1 MRGLGTLV
9 NVVAVLAGTG
19 LGLLVGG
26 RLPERLRTTV
36 LDGIGLLTICV
47 GVAGFLE
54 TRNAVFVVVA
64 LVAGTVLGEALDIEG
79 RLDALGERLRRRA
92 AREGDDRFVLG
103 FVTASLTFCVGALTI
118 VGSLRDGIS
127 GDNQLLIVKSA
138 LDGVVA
144 VVYAAAFGWGVAFS
158 ALTVLVVQGGFTL
171 LGVFA
176 GDAFLTTRMVAEL
189 EATGGVLIAGIGLRL
204 LDLRPVRVASMLP
217 ALVVAP
223 VLVAIFAR

>member
-1 MRGLGTLV
+1 MRGLGTIV
-9 NVVAVLAGTG
+9 NVVAVLGGTG
-19 LGLLVGG
+19 VGLVVGG
-26 RLPERLRTTV
+26 RLPERVRTTV

-47 GVAGFLE
+47 GVAGFLQ
-54 TRNAVFVVVA
+54 TRNAVFVVFA
-64 LVAGTVLGEALDIEG
+64 LVIGTLLGEAVDIEG
-79 RLDALGERLRRRA
+79 RLDSLGERLRRRA
-92 AREGDDRFVLG
+92 SRDGDDRFVLG
-103 FVTASLTFCVGALTI
+103 FVTASLTFCVGALTV

-138 LDGVVA
+138 LDGVVS

-158 ALTVLVVQGGFTL
+158 AITVLVVQGGFTL

-204 LDLRPVRVASMLP
+204 LELRPVRVGSMLP

>member
-1 MRGLGTLV
+1 VRGLGTIV
-9 NVVAVLAGTG
+9 NVAAVLGGTAAG
-19 LGLLVGG
+19 LAIGG
-26 RLPERLRTTV
+26 RLPERLRITV
-36 LDGIGLLTICV
+36 LDAIGLLTICV

-54 TRNAVFVVVA
+54 TRNAVFVVFS
-64 LVAGTVLGEALDIEG
+64 LVIGTVVGEAVDVEG
-79 RLDALGERLRRRA
+79 RLDGLGERLKRRA

-127 GDNQLLIVKSA
+127 GDAQLLIVKSA

-158 ALTVLVVQGGFTL
+158 ALTVVVVQGGFTV
-171 LGVFA
+171 LGAFA

-223 VLVAIFAR
+223 VLVALFAR

>member
-1 MRGLGTLV
+1 MRGLGTIV
-9 NVVAVLAGTG
+9 NVVAVLGGTG
-19 LGLLVGG
+19 AGLVVGG
-26 RLPERLRTTV
+26 QLPERVRTTV

-47 GVAGFLE
+47 GVAGFLQ
-54 TRNAVFVVVA
+54 TRNAVFVVFA
-64 LVAGTVLGEALDIEG
+64 LVIGTLLGEAVDIEG
-79 RLDALGERLRRRA
+79 RLDSLGERLRRRA
-92 AREGDDRFVLG
+92 ARDSDDRFVLG
-103 FVTASLTFCVGALTI
+103 FVTASLTFCVGALTV

-138 LDGVVA
+138 LDGVVS

-158 ALTVLVVQGGFTL
+158 AITVVVVQGGFTL

-189 EATGGVLIAGIGLRL
+189 EATGGVLIAGIGVRL
-204 LDLRPVRVASMLP
+204 LELRPVRVGSMLP

-223 VLVAIFAR
+223 ALVALFAR

>member
-1 MRGLGTLV
+1 VRGLGTIV
-9 NVVAVLAGTG
+9 NVVAVLVGTAVG
-19 LGLLVGG
+19 LRIGG

-36 LDGIGLLTICV
+36 LDAIGLLTICV

-54 TRNAVFVVVA
+54 TRNAVFVVFA
-64 LVAGTVLGEALDIEG
+64 LVIGTLLGELLDIEG
-79 RLDALGERLRRRA
+79 RLDAVGERLKRRA
-92 AREGDDRFVLG
+92 SREGDDRFVLG

-144 VVYAAAFGWGVAFS
+144 VVYSAAFGWGVAFS

-204 LDLRPVRVASMLP
+204 LELRPVRVASMLP

-223 VLVAIFAR
+223 VLVALFAR

>member
-1 MRGLGTLV
+1 VRGLGTIV
-9 NVVAVLAGTG
+9 NVVAVLAGTAV
-19 LGLLVGG
+19 GLLIGG

-36 LDGIGLLTICV
+36 LDAIGLLTICV

-54 TRNAVFVVVA
+54 TRNAVFVVFA
-64 LVAGTVLGEALDIEG
+64 LVIGTLLGELLDIEG
-79 RLDALGERLRRRA
+79 RLDAVGERLKRRA

-144 VVYAAAFGWGVAFS
+144 VVYSAAFGWGVAFS

-204 LDLRPVRVASMLP
+204 LELRPVRVASMLP

-223 VLVAIFAR
+223 VLVALFAR

>member
-1 MRGLGTLV
+1 MRGLGTIV
-9 NVVAVLAGTG
+9 NVAAVLAGTG
-19 LGLLVGG
+19 VGLVAGG

-54 TRNAVFVVVA
+54 THNAVFPVFA
-64 LVAGTVLGEALDIEG
+64 LVLGTVVGEAVDVEGRLDRLGEAL
-79 RLDALGERLRRRA
+79 RRRA
-92 AREGDDRFVLG
+92 RSDDDRFVLG

-127 GDNQLLIVKSA
+127 GDSQLLVVKSA
-138 LDGVVA
+138 LDGVVSI
-144 VVYAAAFGWGVAFS
+144 VYAATFGWGVAAS
-158 ALTVLVVQGGFTL
+158 ALTVGVVQGGFTA
-171 LGVFA
+171 LGALA

-189 EATGGVLIAGIGLRL
+189 EATGGILIAGIGIRL

-217 ALVVAP
+217 GLVVAP
-223 VLVAIFAR
+223 VLVALFAV

>member
-9 NVVAVLAGTG
+9 NVAAVLAGTTA
-19 LGLLVGG
+19 GLLIGG

-36 LDGIGLLTICV
+36 LDAIGLLTICV

-54 TRNAVFVVVA
+54 TRNAVFVVFA
-64 LVAGTVLGEALDIEG
+64 LVIGTVVGEALDIEG
-79 RLDALGERLRRRA
+79 RLDSLGERLRRRA

-204 LDLRPVRVASMLP
+204 LDLRPVRVGSMLP
-217 ALVVAP
+217 ALAVAP
-223 VLVAIFAR
+223 ILVAIFAT

>member
-1 MRGLGTLV
+1 MRGLGTFV
-9 NVVAVLAGTG
+9 NVAAVLVGTTV
-19 LGLLVGG
+19 GLLIGG
-26 RLPERLRTTV
+26 RLPARLRTTV
-36 LDGIGLLTICV
+36 LDAIGLLTICV

-54 TRNAVFVVVA
+54 TRNAVFVVLS
-64 LVAGTVLGEALDIEG
+64 LVIGTVLGEAVDVEG

-158 ALTVLVVQGGFTL
+158 ALTVLIVQGGLTV
-171 LGVFA
+171 LGAVA

-204 LDLRPVRVASMLP
+204 LELRPVRVASMLP
-217 ALVVAP
+217 ALVIAP

>member
-1 MRGLGTLV
+1 
-9 NVVAVLAGTG
+9 
-19 LGLLVGG
+19 
-26 RLPERLRTTV
+26 
-36 LDGIGLLTICV
+36 CV

-54 TRNAVFVVVA
+54 THNAVFVVLS
-64 LVAGTVLGEALDIEG
+64 LVIGTVLGEAIDVEG
-79 RLDALGERLRRRA
+79 RLDSLGERLRRRA
-92 AREGDDRFVLG
+92 ARAGDDRFVLG

-144 VVYAAAFGWGVAFS
+144 VVYSATFGWGVAFS
-158 ALTVLVVQGGFTL
+158 ALTILVVQGGFTMV
-171 LGVFA
+171 GVFA

-204 LDLRPVRVASMLP
+204 LELRPVRVASMLP

>member
-9 NVVAVLAGTG
+9 NVAAVVAGTG
-19 LGLLVGG
+19 VGLVAGN

-54 TRNAVFVVVA
+54 TRNAVFPVLA
-64 LVAGTVLGEALDIEG
+64 LVLGTVVGEALDVDG
-79 RLDALGERLRRRA
+79 RLDRFGEVLRRRA
-92 AREGDDRFVLG
+92 RSDDDRFVLG
-103 FVTASLTFCVGALTI
+103 FVTASLTFCVGALTV

-127 GDNQLLIVKSA
+127 GDSQLLIVKSA
-138 LDGVVA
+138 LDGVVSI
-144 VVYAAAFGWGVAFS
+144 VYAATFGWGVAAS
-158 ALTVLVVQGGFTL
+158 AVTVGVVQGALTA
-171 LGVFA
+171 LGAVA

-189 EATGGVLIAGIGLRL
+189 EATGGILIVGIGVRL

-217 ALVVAP
+217 ALLVAP
-223 VLVAIFAR
+223 VLVALFAV

>member
-1 MRGLGTLV
+1 M
-9 NVVAVLAGTG
+9 NVAAVLGGTAIG
-19 LGLLVGG
+19 LVIGG
-26 RLPERLRTTV
+26 RLPERLRITV
-36 LDGIGLLTICV
+36 LDAIGLLTICV

-54 TRNAVFVVVA
+54 TRNAVFVVFS
-64 LVAGTVLGEALDIEG
+64 LVIGTLVGEAIDVEG
-79 RLDALGERLRRRA
+79 RLDGLGERLKRRA

-127 GDNQLLIVKSA
+127 GDAQLLIVKSA

-144 VVYAAAFGWGVAFS
+144 VVYAAAFGWGVGFS

-204 LDLRPVRVASMLP
+204 LELRPVRVASMLP

-223 VLVAIFAR
+223 VLVALFAR

>member
-1 MRGLGTLV
+1 VRGLGTFV
-9 NVVAVLAGTG
+9 NVAAVLGGTG

-26 RLPERLRTTV
+26 RLPPRLRTTV
-36 LDGIGLLTICV
+36 LDAIGLLTICV

-54 TRNAVFVVVA
+54 TRNAVFVVFA
-64 LVAGTVLGEALDIEG
+64 LVIGTVVGEALDLEG
-79 RLDALGERLRRRA
+79 RLDAVGERLRRRA

-144 VVYAAAFGWGVAFS
+144 VVYSAAFGWGVAFS

-204 LDLRPVRVASMLP
+204 LELRPVRVASMLP

>member
-1 MRGLGTLV
+1 MRGLGTFV
-9 NVVAVLAGTG
+9 NVAAVLAGTAIG
-19 LGLLVGG
+19 LQFGG
-26 RLPERLRTTV
+26 RLPERVRTTV

-54 TRNAVFVVVA
+54 TRNAVFVVFA
-64 LVAGTVLGEALDIEG
+64 LVIGTLAGEGIDVEG
-79 RLDALGERLRRRA
+79 RLDSLGERLRRRA

-127 GDNQLLIVKSA
+127 GDAQLLIVKSA

-158 ALTVLVVQGGFTL
+158 ALTILVVQGGFTL

-223 VLVAIFAR
+223 VLVAVFAR

>member
-1 MRGLGTLV
+1 VRGLGTIV
-9 NVVAVLAGTG
+9 NVDAVLAGTDV
-19 LGLLVGG
+19 GLLIGG

-36 LDGIGLLTICV
+36 LDAIGLLTICV

-54 TRNAVFVVVA
+54 TRNAVFVVFA
-64 LVAGTVLGEALDIEG
+64 LVIGTLLGELLDIEG
-79 RLDALGERLRRRA
+79 RLDAVGERLKRRA

-144 VVYAAAFGWGVAFS
+144 VVYSAAFGWGVAFS

-204 LDLRPVRVASMLP
+204 LELRPVRVASMLP

-223 VLVAIFAR
+223 VLVALFAR

>member
-1 MRGLGTLV
+1 VRGLGTIV
-9 NVVAVLAGTG
+9 NVVAVLAGTAV
-19 LGLLVGG
+19 GLLIGG
-26 RLPERLRTTV
+26 RLPERLRITV
-36 LDGIGLLTICV
+36 LDAIGLLTICV

-54 TRNAVFVVVA
+54 TRNAVFVVFA
-64 LVAGTVLGEALDIEG
+64 LVIGTLLGELLGIEG
-79 RLDALGERLRRRA
+79 RLDAVGERLKRRA

-144 VVYAAAFGWGVAFS
+144 VVYSAAFGWGVAFS

-204 LDLRPVRVASMLP
+204 LELRPVRVASMLP

-223 VLVAIFAR
+223 VLVALFAR

>member
-1 MRGLGTLV
+1 MRGLGTFV
-9 NVVAVLAGTG
+9 NVAAVLAGTTA
-19 LGLLVGG
+19 GLLIGG

-36 LDGIGLLTICV
+36 LDAIGLLTICV

-54 TRNAVFVVVA
+54 TRNAVFVVVS
-64 LVAGTVLGEALDIEG
+64 LVAGTVVGEALDVEG

-158 ALTVLVVQGGFTL
+158 ALTILVVQGGLTL
-171 LGVFA
+171 VGVFA

-204 LDLRPVRVASMLP
+204 LELRPVRVASMLP

-223 VLVAIFAR
+223 ILVALFAR

>member
-1 MRGLGTLV
+1 
-9 NVVAVLAGTG
+9 
-19 LGLLVGG
+19 
-26 RLPERLRTTV
+26 V
-36 LDGIGLLTICV
+36 LDAIGLLTICV

-54 TRNAVFVVVA
+54 TRNAVFVVFA
-64 LVAGTVLGEALDIEG
+64 LVIGTLLGELLDIEG
-79 RLDALGERLRRRA
+79 RLDAVGERLKRRA

-144 VVYAAAFGWGVAFS
+144 VVYSAAFGWGVAFS

-204 LDLRPVRVASMLP
+204 LELRPVRVASMLP

-223 VLVAIFAR
+223 VLVALFAR